1 MRKSPTALFLFLAMP
16 VLALAQDLK
25 EFEKRVTEFT
35 LGNGMHFIVLER
47 RGAPVA
53 SMVLYANVGSAN
65 DPAGRTG
72 LAHMFEHM
80 AFKGT
85 DTLGTTNWQEEQK
98 ALAEIEAIYDK
109 LDAEKNKGPRGSAET
124 IKKLEA
130 DLKAAIDKANS
141 FVVKEAYSEIV
152 SRNGGV
158 GMNAFTSGEATVY
171 HYSLPSNRIELWFLL
186 TSQIFRQPILREF
199 YAERSVVRQ
208 ERSRGVESSQQGK
221 MMEALM
227 TAAFL
232 AHPQR
237 SVGGWASD
245 IENLRAKEGEEFFRK
260 YYVPSNLV
268 AVVSGDVDPNEMK
281 RLADQ
286 HFSKLASGPTPPR
299 VITEEPRQEGERRIT
314 VESPGQPL
322 IYMGYKRPA
331 TMHADNPALA
341 ILAGALSSGR
351 TGVLYKEMVEKQ
363 KISLQAVAI
372 PSFPTSKYPGIFT
385 FIAVPAVGKTVDENQ
400 KAIEGIIEGVKK
412 DKLEAAA
419 IDRIKTQVRASL
431 IRALDSNMGM
441 AQQLAANYMLYGDW
455 RKMFTR
461 IQDIEKVTADDVQ
474 RVARTYLIDSARTI
488 VISKQPVKGDGK

>member
-1 MRKSPTALFLFLAMP
+1 MKKALLA
-16 VLALAQDLK
+16 VLVFAAMAALAPSQDLK
-25 EFEKRVTEFT
+25 ELEKRVTEFT

-85 DTLGTTNWQEEQK
+85 DTLGTTNWGEEKK
-98 ALAEIEAIYDK
+98 ALADVEVVYDK
-109 LDAEKNKGPRGSAET
+109 LDMEKNKGPRGSPET

-171 HYSLPSNRIELWFLL
+171 HYSLPSNRTELWFLL

-208 ERSRGVESSQQGK
+208 ERSRSVESSQQGK

-268 AVVSGDVDPNEMK
+268 AVVSGNVDPNEMK

-286 HFSKLASGPTPPR
+286 YFSKLPSGPTPPR
-299 VITEEPRQEGERRIT
+299 VITEEPKQEGERRVT
-314 VESPGQPL
+314 VETPGQPL
-322 IYMGYKRPA
+322 IFMGYKRPA
-331 TMHADNPALA
+331 TTHTDHPALTV
-341 ILAGALSSGR
+341 LAGALSSGR
-351 TGVLYKEMVEKQ
+351 TGILYKEMVEKQ
-363 KISLQAVAI
+363 KIALQAAAI

-385 FIAVPAVGKTVDENQ
+385 FISVPAVGKTVDENQ
-400 KAIEGIIEGVKK
+400 KAIEAIIEGVKK
-412 DKLEAAA
+412 DKLEAAV
-419 IDRIKTQVRASL
+419 INRIKTQVRAGL
-431 IRALDSNMGM
+431 IRSLDSNMGM
-441 AQQLAANYMLYGDW
+441 AQQLASNYMLYGDW

-461 IQDIEKVTADDVQ
+461 IQDIDKVTAEDVQ
-474 RVARTYLIDSARTI
+474 RVARTYLIDSART
-488 VISKQPVKGDGK
+488 VVVSKQPAKGDGK